1 MRGIIDMSK
10 HFANRGSF
18 VVRLALPMTVAVIL
32 GACSAPGMIDPYEN
46 TYVSQVHWETY
57 PIEVGK
63 GTMKMQVPTTSAHLS
78 PAQQETV
85 IRFAQQARRTEA
97 SQVVVSRPTGGVHA
111 GAVAGQVA
119 DLLAGEGVHP
129 RSIVS
134 ATYQGGGTAPVVV
147 SFARHFA
154 SSPECGDWSQSMT
167 ETGYN
172 EPHANFG
179 CAQQHNIAA
188 LVADPRDINVPRAST
203 PPDAMRRSQV
213 LTDYRTP
220 KDTATPSTE
229 AVVISGAIE

>member
-1 MRGIIDMSK
+1 MSK

-18 VVRLALPMTVAVIL
+18 LLRLALPVTAALAL
-32 GACSAPGMIDPYEN
+32 GACSSPWAMDPYEN
-46 TYVSQVHWETY
+46 TYVSQVHYERY

-63 GTMKMQVPTTSAHLS
+63 GTMKMQVPTASASLS
-78 PAQQETV
+78 PAQKETV

-97 SQVVVSRPTGGVHA
+97 SQVVVSRPTGATHA
-111 GAVAGQVA
+111 SAVAGHVA
-119 DLLAGEGVHP
+119 DLLESEGIAP
-129 RSIVS
+129 RAIVS
-134 ATYQGGGTAPVVV
+134 ATHQGGRTAPVVV

-154 SSPECGDWSQSMT
+154 SSPECGDWSQPVN

-188 LVADPRDINVPRAST
+188 LVADPRDINVPRTST

-213 LTDYRTP
+213 ISDYRVP
-220 KDTATPSTE
+220 KDTSTPGGESVSIST
-229 AVVISGAIE
+229 AVQ

>member
-1 MRGIIDMSK
+1 MSK
-10 HFANRGSF
+10 LMNNRGSF
-18 VVRLALPMTVAVIL
+18 LVRLALPVTAAFAL
-32 GACSAPGMIDPYEN
+32 GACSAPNIIDPYEN

-63 GTMKMQVPTTSAHLS
+63 GTMKMQVPTTSAQLS
-78 PAQQETV
+78 AAQQETV

-119 DLLAGEGVHP
+119 HLLAGEGIPP

-134 ATYQGGGTAPVVV
+134 ATYQGGARAPVVV

-154 SSPECGDWSQSMT
+154 SSPECGDWSRSVT

-172 EPHANFG
+172 EVYPNFG

-188 LVADPRDINVPRAST
+188 LVADPRDINVPRTST
-203 PPDAMRRSQV
+203 PPDAERRSQV

-220 KDTATPSTE
+220 KDTATPGAE

>member
-1 MRGIIDMSK
+1 MTK

-18 VVRLALPMTVAVIL
+18 LLRLALPLTGALAL

-46 TYVSQVHWETY
+46 TYVSQVHWESY

-63 GTMKMQVPTTSAHLS
+63 GTMKMEVPTTSAHLS
-78 PAQQETV
+78 PTQEETV
-85 IRFAQQARRTEA
+85 VRFAQQARRTEA
-97 SQVVVSRPTGGVHA
+97 SQVVVSSPTGGAHA
-111 GAVAGQVA
+111 GAVAGKVA
-119 DLLAGEGVHP
+119 DLLASEGIPP
-129 RSIVS
+129 RAIVN
-134 ATYQGGGTAPVVV
+134 ATYQGGRTAPVVV

-154 SSPECGDWSQSMT
+154 SSPECGDWSQSIT

-172 EPHANFG
+172 EAYANFG

-188 LVADPRDINVPRAST
+188 LVADPQDIVVPRVST

-220 KDTATPSTE
+220 RDTSTSVDD
-229 AVVISGAIE
+229 AVVISDAIGQ

>member
-1 MRGIIDMSK
+1 MSK
-10 HFANRGSF
+10 QFARREYILL
-18 VVRLALPMTVAVIL
+18 RLALPVTAALAL

-63 GTMKMQVPTTSAHLS
+63 GTMKMQVPTTSAQLS

-97 SQVVVSRPTGGVHA
+97 SQVVVSRPAGGTHA

-119 DLLAGEGVHP
+119 HLLAGEGVPP

-147 SFARHFA
+147 SFTRHFA

-172 EPHANFG
+172 ELHPNFG

-213 LTDYRTP
+213 MTDYRAP
-220 KDTATPSTE
+220 KDTATQGGDTVLISD
-229 AVVISGAIE
+229 AVQ

>member
-1 MRGIIDMSK
+1 MSK

-18 VVRLALPMTVAVIL
+18 LLRLALPVTAAMAL
-32 GACSAPGMIDPYEN
+32 GACSAPGLIDPYEN

-63 GTMKMQVPTTSAHLS
+63 GTMKMQVPTTSAHLT
-78 PAQQETV
+78 PAQEDTV

-97 SQVVVSRPTGGVHA
+97 SQVVVSRPTGGAHA

-119 DLLAGEGVHP
+119 HLLAGEGIPP
-129 RSIVS
+129 RAIVG

-147 SFARHFA
+147 SFTRHFA
-154 SSPECGDWSQSMT
+154 SSPECGDWSQSIT

-172 EPHANFG
+172 EPYPNFG

-188 LVADPRDINVPRAST
+188 LVADPRDITTPRTSA
-203 PPDAMRRSQV
+203 PPDAQRRSQV

-220 KDTATPSTE
+220 KDTATPVTDS
-229 AVVISGAIE
+229 VLISDAIN

>member
-1 MRGIIDMSK
+1 MSK

-18 VVRLALPMTVAVIL
+18 LLRLALPVTAAMAL
-32 GACSAPGMIDPYEN
+32 GACSAPGLIDPYEN

-63 GTMKMQVPTTSAHLS
+63 GTMKMQVPTTSAHLT
-78 PAQQETV
+78 PAQEDTV

-97 SQVVVSRPTGGVHA
+97 SQVVVSRPTGGAHA

-119 DLLAGEGVHP
+119 HLLAGEGIPP
-129 RSIVS
+129 RAIVG

-147 SFARHFA
+147 SFTRHFA
-154 SSPECGDWSQSMT
+154 SSPECGDWSQSIT
-167 ETGYN
+167 ETGHN

-188 LVADPRDINVPRAST
+188 LVADPQDLIVPRTAT
-203 PPDAMRRSQV
+203 PPDAMRRSKV
-213 LTDYRTP
+213 ISDYRDGS
-220 KDTATPSTE
+220 DTTSAGDV
-229 AVVISGAIE
+229 AISLDDVAQ